1 MDRFF
6 WGSNTGRGFVSYAEE
21 FYPEAR
27 RRILI
32 KGGPGTGKSSFLKK
46 VAEATKE
53 PVLFHCASS
62 PNSLDA
68 VADFSL
74 GYFITDATA
83 PHVLEPVLPGARD
96 EILDFGKFWQKE
108 KLRERIISIVKCQQ
122 KTTDFFT
129 LAYASLAKALKI
141 RERLEKEYPVQ
152 DLVQFKKIW
161 QEMYNRI
168 TPNYPNLGRGEKRFI
183 SAYTP
188 QGLKRMPLIAK
199 ETLYVGASP
208 SYAETLLYP
217 LAALFLG
224 SGDDVLYLM
233 DPLDGH
239 KLEGL
244 YIQSRQ
250 IYIEA
255 KWTYGESELASFV
268 QQATEEG
275 FKALNNAFQAHEDLE
290 KLYIEAMDFPA
301 LNEYLGGVL
310 ADIVGAD

>member
-1 MDRFF
+1 M
-6 WGSNTGRGFVSYAEE
+6 
-21 FYPEAR
+21 
-27 RRILI
+27 
-32 KGGPGTGKSSFLKK
+32 
-46 VAEATKE
+46 
-53 PVLFHCASS
+53 
-62 PNSLDA
+62 DA

-208 SYAETLLYP
+208 SYAETL
-217 LAALFLG
+217 AALFLG

-301 LNEYLGGVL
+301 LGEYLGGVL